1 MRAGR
6 CALRAARR
14 NPCGFSSLPPACF
27 CGEAA
32 SATPCRAPTALEL
45 ALWLRTP
52 SSDATSQF
60 LTTSG
65 SHSLEPARPAR
76 ERSVNPRGWAGP
88 AGSTCEGPGAHHGQ
102 AHVVA
107 HTPSVGTRPWG
118 ELGPVPPGG
127 EDGADLR
134 GWSPELRHPCR
145 QVGVRL
151 SSFLL
156 GLPLSWTEH
165 RGSRPS
171 L

>member
-1 MRAGR
+1 MRPEG
-6 CALRAARR
+6 CLQEPLRLLFSSACLFLWRS
-14 NPCGFSSLPPACF
+14 GFSHTLQSADRPGAGSVVEGHLVVMPPVLF
-27 CGEAA
+27 V
-32 SATPCRAPTALEL
+32 
-45 ALWLRTP
+45 
-52 SSDATSQF
+52 
-60 LTTSG
+60 TTSG
-65 SHSLEPARPAR
+65 SHSLGPARPAR

-107 HTPSVGTRPWG
+107 HTPSIGTRQWG

-134 GWSPELRHPCR
+134 VWSPELRHPCR

-156 GLPLSWTEH
+156 GLPLSWPEH
-165 RGSRPS
+165 RGTRPS